1 MHRTKNGENFL
12 FWSFEPEPRECNVRS
27 LRVNNTVNTDHSSTL
42 DYFTAETVANILI
55 TDLNLI
61 CDTVNT
67 DHDLLL
73 LFSG

>member
-1 MHRTKNGENFL
+1 MHRTKNGENIL
-12 FWSFEPEPRECNVRS
+12 FWSFEPEPMAIRS
-27 LRVNNTVNTDHSSTL
+27 LRVSNTVNTDHSSTL

-61 CDTVNT
+61 CHTVNT